1 VLEVLVDVLVDDVE
15 LVDVLLDEVV
25 LELVVEVLVDEVEVD
40 DVELDDVEL
49 DDVVVEVLL
58 VLVLLEV
65 LDVVLLLV
73 LEVVDTVVVV
83 APLVEFERSH
93 WGQPVRMSGVS
104 LTTAWLM
111 PNMFNTKW
119 HSIVF
124 LQTQN
129 RLWVNQHLGGCK
141 DKPGASI
148 SFVAVKNSQ
157 WHNHGISLSLAFTLC
172 HQCLFAKPNALVT
185 ARP

>member
-1 VLEVLVDVLVDDVE
+1 MMWAVEVLLDDVE
-15 LVDVLLDEVV
+15 LVLL
-25 LELVVEVLVDEVEVD
+25 VEVLVDEVEVD

-104 LTTAWLM
+104 LTTLGSCRIC
-111 PNMFNTKW
+111 
-119 HSIVF
+119 SIPSGIQSSF
-124 LQTQN
+124 FKPKI
-129 RLWVNQHLGGCK
+129 GC
-141 DKPGASI
+141 G
-148 SFVAVKNSQ
+148 
-157 WHNHGISLSLAFTLC
+157 
-172 HQCLFAKPNALVT
+172 
-185 ARP
+185 

>member
-1 VLEVLVDVLVDDVE
+1 M
-15 LVDVLLDEVV
+15 
-25 LELVVEVLVDEVEVD
+25 
-40 DVELDDVEL
+40 ELDDVEL

-58 VLVLLEV
+58 VLVLLDV

-73 LEVVDTVVVV
+73 LEV
-83 APLVEFERSH
+83 ALVEFERSH

-119 HSIVF
+119 LAIVF

-148 SFVAVKNSQ
+148 SFVAVKHSQ
-157 WHNHGISLSLAFTLC
+157 WHKWYISLSLSIAFTLC
-172 HQCLFAKPNALVT
+172 HQCLFAKPNAFVT